1 MLIQLA
7 HAEASGISAQ
17 QPIWQSIA
25 PLAVIIVI
33 FYFLVIRPQQKKL
46 KNHHNLINNLQRG
59 DEVITAGGILGKV
72 SKLEADTGM
81 LLIEIA
87 PDVKVKI
94 KKETISQIMV
104 SEKKDTTAEKKAST
118 SKKVPEKKGKK
129 KNAKN

>member
-1 MLIQLA
+1 M
-7 HAEASGISAQ
+7 
-17 QPIWQSIA
+17 
-25 PLAVIIVI
+25 
-33 FYFLVIRPQQKKL
+33 
-46 KNHHNLINNLQRG
+46 INNLQKG

-104 SEKKDTTAEKKAST
+104 SEKKDTTAEKEAST
-118 SKKVPEKKGKK
+118 SKKILRKKGKIRRE
-129 KNAKN
+129 NAKN